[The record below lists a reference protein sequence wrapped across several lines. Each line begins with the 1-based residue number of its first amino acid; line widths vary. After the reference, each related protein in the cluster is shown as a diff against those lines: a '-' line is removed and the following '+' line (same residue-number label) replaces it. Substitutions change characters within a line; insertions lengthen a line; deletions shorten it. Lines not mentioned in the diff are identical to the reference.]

1 MRTISFVFRTIT
13 LESNSYS
20 LLVIHSLRRVCGGL
34 IILTS
39 PIEVK
44 YPVLDII
51 LLIIVSII
59 VKYTF
64 QSIGGFIRWIV
75 FRKKSLKEYVN
86 DHWEGNLAVF
96 LLTTALVAVVIILVT
111 I

>member
-1 MRTISFVFRTIT
+1 M
-13 LESNSYS
+13 
-20 LLVIHSLRRVCGGL
+20 GGL

-39 PIEVK
+39 PSEVK